1 MSGWRNLS
9 IYTRVLF
16 IPKNHSGESRS
27 APLDLGLNPDRPDL
41 AESATTILKRIDDHL
56 SHDLLYSINI
66 GVILKLHDDS
76 GFTVIFGDSDRN
88 SRGDQTAGCASVYRS
103 IGDRYQ
109 PPFGE
114 FQLIRFDLFS
124 SRW

>member
-1 MSGWRNLS
+1 MKRLKRNLS

-27 APLDLGLNPDRPDL
+27 APLDLVLNPDRPDL
-41 AESATTILKRIDDHL
+41 AQSATTILKRIDDHL
-56 SHDLLYSINI
+56 SHDLLYSIKI

-88 SRGDQTAGCASVYRS
+88 SRGDQTAGCGSRS
-103 IGDRYQ
+103 EERRVGKEGRA
-109 PPFGE
+109 GWWRE
-114 FQLIRFDLFS
+114 S
-124 SRW
+124 